1 MRSTWWGQSVADPDY
16 FTLAEI
22 EWEATQ
28 RAASHRNDLAS
39 LERDARGYV
48 HTRRD
53 GAVEVLPYGWH
64 PLVAPADVRTY
75 DPEQRRAVA
84 APPPPPP
91 APAPVVDTE
100 VAVLDTETTGLERD
114 ARITE
119 LAVVIVSLPSGRIVR
134 RSSQLIDPGASI
146 PAMVSRLT
154 GITDA
159 MCAGKPALA
168 DLWPRIVAAV
178 GDRPVVAHNAAF
190 DRGRLEY
197 ELDRA
202 FLGRPAW
209 RWFCSKAL
217 AKRVIP
223 GRDTYSL
230 QPLTTALGVARGT
243 AHRALGDCLTTAA
256 LLTHLARGRAWPE
269 WAAEPSI
276 VWVPTVREPAA
287 QTPLLMIGGIQ

>member
-1 MRSTWWGQSVADPDY
+1 MTDY
-16 FTLAEI
+16 FSHVEI

-28 RAASHRNDLAS
+28 RAASHRNDLVS
-39 LERDARGYV
+39 LTRDARGYV

-53 GAVEVLPYGWH
+53 GVVEVLPYGWH

-91 APAPVVDTE
+91 PPPAPVVDTE

-119 LAVVIVSLPSGRIVR
+119 LAVVIVSLPSGQIVR
-134 RSSQLIDPGASI
+134 RAAQLVDPGAPI

-159 MCAGKPALA
+159 MCAGKPTLG
-168 DLWPRIVAAV
+168 DLWPKIVAAV
-178 GDRPVVAHNAAF
+178 GDRPVVAHNASF

-209 RWFCSKAL
+209 RWWCSKAL
-217 AKRVIP
+217 ARRVLP

-256 LLTHLARGRAWPE
+256 LLTHLARGRAWDE
-269 WAAEPSI
+269 WAAEPAT
-276 VWVPTVREPAA
+276 VWVPTVREPAP
-287 QTPLLMIGGIQ
+287 QTPLLMIGGMR